1 MDNAASGLLF
11 CVKYVVMFSFSDS
24 VYWQY
29 DQYKKGRV
37 EKEKKQTWWDIEQGH
52 RNGGLRSEDGV
63 VSHGPLLR
71 EGQAPKLSGLR
82 EGLLELEGHVLG
94 AKRLTGRMRT
104 GSNWIDFREK
114 RMQLVRE

>member
-1 MDNAASGLLF
+1 M
-11 CVKYVVMFSFSDS
+11 
-24 VYWQY
+24 
-29 DQYKKGRV
+29 

-52 RNGGLRSEDGV
+52 RDGGLRSEDGV